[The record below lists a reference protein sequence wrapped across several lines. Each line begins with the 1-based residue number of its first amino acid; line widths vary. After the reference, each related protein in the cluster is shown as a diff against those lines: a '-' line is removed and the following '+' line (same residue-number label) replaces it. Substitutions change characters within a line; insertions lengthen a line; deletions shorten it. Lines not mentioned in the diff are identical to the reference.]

1 MNITKNLE
9 IKQPIIDSLLSI
21 PGMLRA
27 SDLELK
33 PRRKEATDEPV
44 NTLQAKAAVVARRQG
59 ANDDLYQDTP
69 TSRVERIQKL
79 IRTPVASA
87 VLAKALENEA
97 LKDGIASRQVSPGRS
112 WAAIIHEVIRRVVAG
127 GRLSERE
134 VDLVRLGVILTGIQ
148 QLINACS
155 SGDDENS
162 VYRESKAARE
172 LFMELDPEAGI
183 WLQHTLGHG
192 LSDEDLTDRAK
203 YLQALVRQA
212 SHSLALARFGK

>member
-33 PRRKEATDEPV
+33 PRRKAETDESV
-44 NTLQAKAAVVARRQG
+44 NTLLARTAVGTRRPG

-69 TSRVERIQKL
+69 KSRVERIQKL
-79 IRTPVASA
+79 IQMPVASA
-87 VLAKALENEA
+87 VLSKALERTAIKEC
-97 LKDGIASRQVSPGRS
+97 IANRHVSPGRS
-112 WAAIIHEVIRRVVAG
+112 WAAIIHEAMRRVVAD

-134 VDLVRLGVILTGIQ
+134 VDLVRLGVVLTGLQ
-148 QLINACS
+148 QLIKASN
-155 SGDDENS
+155 SGEDEDS
-162 VYRESKAARE
+162 VYRDSKAARE
-172 LFMELDPEAGI
+172 LLMELDPEAGI

-192 LSDEDLTDRAK
+192 LSDEDLTDRAR

-212 SHSLALARFGK
+212 SHLLALARFGK